1 MWTRS
6 LLKQN
11 AKMALKGKYWG
22 AFVVTFVV
30 GILSGGAASG
40 TGSRVAVNSAVQ
52 SGPAGGDSYLSTG
65 ALLAVLAVAL
75 VAMAL
80 ALVWSVF
87 VAGPV
92 QIGMN
97 RYFMENRQ
105 GRTPFST
112 VWSIFGP
119 GYLNVVKVNFLV
131 SLKILLGSIIIIP
144 GIYWSFCY
152 ALVPYLLAENPYMT
166 TSRAME
172 LSKELMEGEKW
183 NYFVLGLSFLGWM
196 LLGALCLG
204 IGTLFV
210 APYLQATFAEFY
222 AAMRSKAFAAGVS
235 DEQELGGFVRHGE
248 I

>member
-11 AKMALKGKYWG
+11 AKMSLRGKYWG
-22 AFVVTFVV
+22 TFLVTFVV

-40 TGSRVAVNSAVQ
+40 TSSRVAMETAMQ
-52 SGPAGGDSYLSTG
+52 SSPAGSYLSNA
-65 ALLAVLAVAL
+65 ALLAILAAAL
-75 VAMAL
+75 LAMAL
-80 ALVWSVF
+80 ALAWSVF
-87 VAGPV
+87 VAGPI

-196 LLGALCLG
+196 LLGTLCLG
-204 IGTLFV
+204 IGMLFV

-222 AAMRSKAFAAGVS
+222 AAMRSKAFAAGVT
-235 DEQELGGFVRHGE
+235 DEQELGGFVRRGE
-248 I
+248 T